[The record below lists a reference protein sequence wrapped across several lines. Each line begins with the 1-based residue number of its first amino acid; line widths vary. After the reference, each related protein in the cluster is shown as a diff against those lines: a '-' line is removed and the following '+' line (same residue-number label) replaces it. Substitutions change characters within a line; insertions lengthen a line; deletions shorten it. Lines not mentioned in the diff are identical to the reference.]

1 MLLKQIGFALVLLTS
16 QVANA
21 IELDIVK
28 NFGHRNKMDASMQ
41 IGSMSYHFDSN
52 SHKYLNETNPSI
64 GVELW
69 DISVVYVHKNSW
81 NENSVFV
88 SYSPDIIETHSF
100 VLSGQIG
107 LATGYNSNQYVVKD
121 NGAKH
126 KNGIMTVFGF
136 APFVGLTGK
145 VFVSNNTTVNLTVT
159 PNVATLATE
168 FRF

>member
-1 MLLKQIGFALVLLTS
+1 MFFKQVGFAFVLLTS

-28 NFGHRNKMDASMQ
+28 NFGDTNKMDASMQ
-41 IGSMSYHFDSN
+41 IGSMSYHFDKN
-52 SHKYLNETNPSI
+52 SHKYLNETNPAF

-69 DISVVYVHKNSW
+69 DISVVYIHKNSW

-88 SYSPDIIETHSF
+88 SYSPDIIENQYF

-107 LATGYNSNQYVVKD
+107 LATGYNDNQYVVKE
-121 NGAKH
+121 NGARH
-126 KNGIMTVFGF
+126 KNAMMTIFGL
-136 APFVGLTGK
+136 APIVGLTGK
-145 VFVSNNTTVNLTVT
+145 VFVSNKTTLNLTVT
-159 PNVATLATE
+159 PSVANLTTE